1 MPDRLYIVI
10 SNVKKMLAKNEV
22 TIYDIAAAL
31 GISSSTVSRA
41 LSGVPLVHK
50 ETRKRI
56 LATARQMGY
65 RQNVFASRLRSQ
77 HTGML
82 GAVVHRLNTAI
93 ASCFISAAEHVARRN
108 GYSLIVTQTLE
119 DEVACSSAI
128 EHLNHH
134 RVDGILICNTDNKSF
149 DPPILHPGSP
159 AVIIERAT
167 LRKDANETVII
178 AREFA
183 RYLLDKGCKN
193 IVLTPEHASVPGIEE
208 ASFGCQAALA
218 ENENRDCRFTIQ
230 PKSKLLGDV
239 TVAPRSP
246 DGIIYIGSVLA
257 MLSIPHDK
265 PDRHVHRIGIFNDVS
280 DICSDKFASVGDFAT
295 EILLSLMKN
304 TLRS

>member
-1 MPDRLYIVI
+1 MQT
-10 SNVKKMLAKNEV
+10 KNDV

-82 GAVVHRLNTAI
+82 GAVVHRLNTSI
-93 ASCFISAAEHVARRN
+93 DSCLISAAERVARRN

-119 DEVACSSAI
+119 DEEAYSCAI

-134 RVDGILICNTDNKSF
+134 RVDGILICNTGNKSF
-149 DPPILHPGSP
+149 DRPILYTGCP
-159 AVIIERAT
+159 AVIIEKAT
-167 LRKDANETVII
+167 LLKGANETVTI
-178 AREFA
+178 ACEFA
-183 RYLLDKGCKN
+183 RYLSDKGCKN
-193 IVLTPEHASVPGIEE
+193 IVLTPEHASVPGIGE
-208 ASFGCQAALA
+208 ASLGCKAALA

-230 PKSKLLGDV
+230 PKNKLLADV
-239 TVAPRSP
+239 TAAPGSP

-265 PDRHVHRIGIFNDVS
+265 PDRHVHCMGIFNDVP
-280 DICSDKFASVGDFAT
+280 DIYSDKFASVGDFAV
-295 EILLSLMKN
+295 EILLSFMKN
-304 TLRS
+304 KITSSAE